1 MVWKA
6 GTRQKPLN
14 RKVLH
19 VNIASILEF
28 AIIEPN
34 SQLNQ
39 DFGKLQTGKA

>member
-6 GTRQKPLN
+6 GTRQKPLT

-34 SQLNQ
+34 GQLNEE
-39 DFGKLQTGKA
+39 FRKLHTREA